1 MKNKTKE
8 KKDVRKKWEKWA
20 EKMERRSSTAKEGK
34 ITFVELKPGELM
46 TGRHDANG
54 LIKHV
59 VTHRRRD
66 GAATERNGDS

>member
-1 MKNKTKE
+1 
-8 KKDVRKKWEKWA
+8 
-20 EKMERRSSTAKEGK
+20 MERRSSTAEEGK

-66 GAATERNGDS
+66 SAATERNGDR

>member
-1 MKNKTKE
+1 
-8 KKDVRKKWEKWA
+8 
-20 EKMERRSSTAKEGK
+20 MERRSSTAEEGK
-34 ITFVELKPGELM
+34 MTSVELKPGELM

-66 GAATERNGDS
+66 CAASGANDDR